1 MSEQWSVSGPKV
13 IEVGGP
19 DEPVRRLVVGL
30 VSGRVDVV
38 AHDDDVCTVDISS
51 VSGRDLQVD
60 WGSGVLAINHPHV
73 LWESLLDGL
82 RGLGTVHDSVE
93 VSIAVPR
100 GTRVRLGTVSA
111 DGLLAGVHAPA
122 EVRTVSGSLVLDGV
136 QGAVTA
142 RTVSGRI
149 DVRSARGSL
158 SGESVSGSLTVQ
170 GAEVPELNLKTVS
183 GSLTVDLHG
192 GASQISAS
200 SVSGDFTVRIP
211 HGAGYRFGAQSVSGH
226 LVADGARVG
235 ERKPG
240 RTKGEARDG
249 DESVRVDAKS
259 VSGDVTLL
267 RAPAP
272 SDRTVDDDAPVR
284 S

>member
-19 DEPVRRLVVGL
+19 DEPVRQLVVGL

-38 AHDDDVCTVDISS
+38 AHDEDVCTVEVSS
-51 VSGRDLQVD
+51 VSGRDLQVA

-73 LWESLLDGL
+73 LWDSLLDGL
-82 RGLGTVHDSVE
+82 RGLGSSHDSVE

-136 QGAVTA
+136 EAAVSA

-149 DVRSARGSL
+149 DVRSARGPL

-170 GAEVPELNLKTVS
+170 GAHVPELTLKTVS

-192 GASQISAS
+192 GASQISAT

-211 HGAGYRFGAQSVSGH
+211 WGTGYRFGAQSVSGH

-235 ERKPG
+235 DRAPG

-272 SDRTVDDDAPVR
+272 VDDVATVTP
-284 S
+284 